1 MTMRSLS
8 ALLIALAL
16 HAVVVAQGGASP
28 IYGIKSCGSSPGHCA
43 VVSSA
48 TPAHLFRFL
57 ADGTSFTDLGLLRE
71 GGASADVD
79 GLAWSAAWGLVGF
92 VLEHGAVD
100 RSALV
105 GVDPATAVVTRRGA
119 LLEREIRGAVFD
131 RDDVL
136 LVLDA
141 RNDVM
146 LRIDPVTGTELG
158 SSTAITVAGQPHALS
173 NVCDLAVRDDGAL
186 FLVDS
191 ERIFSLDPASGVAVE
206 LARDAPN
213 GLAGAAFARSAP
225 SNHLFVYEVTNTD
238 DLFRYDLG
246 TAGTP
251 RATVHGNILSWFN
264 AGRGDLASLHRTDL
278 FARCAF
284 RNGRGLNPI
293 GYACVS
299 APVLGANWQT
309 SIAMTPNSVASF
321 VAIAIF
327 PDRGIPFGNGEIL
340 IGLVPDPML
349 LVGAGAHALT
359 IPNVSTLL
367 GALVPT
373 QGFRLDNVGPTTD
386 LVPLNAEDL
395 VLGL

>member
-1 MTMRSLS
+1 MTMRCRFPLASV
-8 ALLIALAL
+8 LAL
-16 HAVVVAQGGASP
+16 TAVAVAQSGASP

-43 VVSSA
+43 VVPSA

-57 ADGTSFTDLGLLRE
+57 ADGSSFTDLGLLRE
-71 GGASADVD
+71 GGGSADVD

-92 VLEHGAVD
+92 VIEHGAVD

-105 GVDPATAVVTRRGA
+105 GVDPATAAVTRRGA
-119 LLEREIRGAVFD
+119 MLEREIRGAVFD
-131 RDDVL
+131 PNDVL

-158 SSTAITVAGQPHALS
+158 PPVPILVAGSPHALS

-191 ERIFSLDPASGVAVE
+191 ERIFALDPASGVAVE
-206 LARDAPN
+206 LTRDAPN
-213 GLAGAAFARSAP
+213 GFAGAAFVRTAASD
-225 SNHLFVYEVTNTD
+225 HLFVYEVTNSD

-251 RATVHGNILSWFN
+251 STTVHGDILSWFN
-264 AGRGDLASLHRTDL
+264 AGRGDLASLHRTDV

-293 GYACVS
+293 GYSCVS

-327 PDRGIPFGNGEIL
+327 PELGIPFGGGEIL
-340 IGLVPDPML
+340 IGLVPDPLL
-349 LVGAGAHALT
+349 LVGAGSHALLV
-359 IPNVSTLL
+359 PNVSTLL
-367 GALVPT
+367 GAMVPT
-373 QGFRLDNVGPTTD
+373 QGFRLDNLGPTTV
-386 LVPLNAEDL
+386 LVALNAEDL
-395 VLGL
+395 VLGS